1 MRGDYHR
8 EFAEEAVAGRWLREQ
23 RLHFAPELRV
33 ALARGIEKDV
43 ALPSVP
49 LPRGVIERL
58 DA

>member
-23 RLHFAPELRV
+23 RLHIAAQL
-33 ALARGIEKDV
+33 DV
-43 ALPSVP
+43 APACGIKEGGTFPSST
-49 LPRGVIERL
+49 LTRGVIERL